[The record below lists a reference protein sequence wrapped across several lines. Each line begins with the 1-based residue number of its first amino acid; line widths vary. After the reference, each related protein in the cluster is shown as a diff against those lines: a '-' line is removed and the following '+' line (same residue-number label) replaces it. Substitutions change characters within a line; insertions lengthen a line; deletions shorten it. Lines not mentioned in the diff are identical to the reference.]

1 MIGVECRENCGEV
14 DDAYF
19 FAKTSMPCC
28 CLAASHYT
36 LMKDLGLDL
45 DILHSFDLTYRLSA

>member
-1 MIGVECRENCGEV
+1 MIEVECRENCGEV

-28 CLAASHYT
+28 CLGALQLHIDE
-36 LMKDLGLDL
+36 DLGLDR
-45 DILHSFDLTYRLSA
+45 DMLHSLDLRIY